1 MIKLPP
7 LNFGDLVE
15 VKEGFVK
22 GRKGTIIEDDPK
34 DKKPDTYKLDFD
46 NGWVGWHQR
55 SNLRIKRVRRPLCT
69 N

>member
-1 MIKLPP
+1 MRKLPP

-22 GRKGTIIEDDPK
+22 GRQGTIIEDDSK
-34 DKKPDTYKLDFD
+34 D
-46 NGWVGWHQR
+46 
-55 SNLRIKRVRRPLCT
+55 KRVRRPLCT